1 MNTDSTV
8 TEHEHVKTS
17 SWAKK
22 NKKYRNQ
29 SWTCKYSI
37 MKTNSTVT
45 EDEHVNTPSWAK
57 KKNTVTDH
65 EYINTPLWTHT
76 IP

>member
-22 NKKYRNQ
+22 KK
-29 SWTCKYSI
+29 I
-37 MKTNSTVT
+37 TVT
-45 EDEHVNTPSWAK
+45 NHEHVNTPLWK
-57 KKNTVTDH
+57 LTV
-65 EYINTPLWTHT
+65 L
-76 IP
+76 